1 MTVSSL
7 PEETPATPGWV
18 DDRIDAVFAS
28 LGPAAIPARE
38 AYAACLAGIRGA
50 VDIDAGH
57 DRCRAEALA
66 ALKDTGADLAA
77 LNRELEALEA
87 EISNGT

>member
-1 MTVSSL
+1 MTLSSL

-18 DDRIDAVFAS
+18 DSRIDAVFAKF
-28 LGPAAIPARE
+28 GPAAIPARE

-50 VDIDAGH
+50 VDIDTGH
-57 DRCRAEALA
+57 DRCRAEVLA
-66 ALKDTGADLAA
+66 ALQDSGADVAA